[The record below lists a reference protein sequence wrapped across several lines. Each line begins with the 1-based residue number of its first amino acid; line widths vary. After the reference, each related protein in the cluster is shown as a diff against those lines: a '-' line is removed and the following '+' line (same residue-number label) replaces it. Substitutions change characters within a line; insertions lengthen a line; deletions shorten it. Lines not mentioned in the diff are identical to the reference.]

1 MQLMSPES
9 KTNAVRLAGVGSF
22 IPARRITNRHWEE
35 LTDTSDEWI
44 QKNVGIIERSR
55 IDADQTTAD
64 MGAAASVQA
73 LAMAGVKPEE
83 LDLVICATNSQD
95 DLWPST
101 ASKIQ
106 DKIGAGAA
114 TSVDLQAGCS
124 GWVFGMRQAQAM
136 VLSGE
141 ASKVLVV
148 GSDALSRFL
157 NYYDRNNLLFGDG
170 SGACVVTQA
179 EERRL
184 PRILFHTGTVPS
196 RALSLE
202 TIYTESQNAMEFYL
216 ERRDMSIAERPRP
229 FMDGRLSLKLALTK
243 CKESMEGAL
252 ALAKNYGISKSDIA
266 HYVPHQTNIHV
277 LRALADFVEF
287 PMEKIHVIL
296 TKYGGI
302 STASIPA
309 ALSEMNREG
318 RLKKGDLILSSV
330 YGAGFTHGAMI
341 YEWG

>member
-1 MQLMSPES
+1 MELMSPES

-35 LTDTSDEWI
+35 LTSTTDEWI

-55 IDADQTTAD
+55 IGADQTTAD
-64 MGAAASVQA
+64 MGAAASLEA
-73 LAMAGVKPEE
+73 LAMAGVEPAE
-83 LDLVICATNSQD
+83 LDQILCATNSQD

-106 DKIGAGAA
+106 EKIGAVRA
-114 TSVDLQAGCS
+114 TSMDLQAGCS
-124 GWVFGMRQAQAM
+124 GWVFAMRQAQAM
-136 VLSGE
+136 LLTGE
-141 ASKVLVV
+141 AEKVLVV

-157 NYYDRNNLLFGDG
+157 NYYDRDNLLFGDG
-170 SGACVVTQA
+170 SGACVLTKA
-179 EERRL
+179 ADRRL
-184 PRILFHTGTVPS
+184 PRILFETGTVPS

-216 ERRDMSIAERPRP
+216 ERRDMSTAKRPRP

-243 CKESMEGAL
+243 CKESMEGVL
-252 ALAKNYGISKSDIA
+252 ALAKKHGIEKSDIA

-277 LRALADFVEF
+277 LKALADFLGF

-309 ALSEMNREG
+309 ALSEMNRANKL
-318 RLKKGDLILSSV
+318 RPGDLILSSV